1 MMGKWL
7 KIMLVLLILGL
18 VSLACDRGVE
28 KANEST
34 DSDMAQEVATVV
46 AATISSAESS
56 QPVDEGADAQK
67 EDTDDTD
74 VEDTTEEEVITPAAD
89 NLQVAP
95 VAIVVDQEEL
105 AKDGTLVLSFVNP
118 DGQPITAYKVPGI
131 MFAYQQQIHIAG
143 TMPGGQIMTP
153 LIYYS
158 NENGGVLRQ
167 SVNDNITDLGNVARL
182 HTLVGAPAQPVV
194 AYSTADLTGNGAHTE
209 LFVSKLQDIGSAT
222 PLLVDD
228 NSQSLAYKPLALD
241 VAGGEPTGVWFTR
254 EPYGI
259 GGADLIFRLHRG
271 LYYYNIDTKQIVEY
285 FNDTRSPMD
294 VSSDRQL
301 GAYRFAEA
309 NQNKSL
315 TVNVLMTA
323 SVNTTFPLSPN
334 HDRGAGFAL
343 FSQDGSR
350 VAWMECGGSMM
361 DSSLHCNLK
370 AGDMNGTILY
380 DSAISSAIGGGP
392 VYHVQPVGWL
402 DGDTVLAQVRRWD
415 KDKAELIKIN
425 IIDGKIT
432 TICDGK
438 FIGLVYP

>member
-1 MMGKWL
+1 MMGRWH
-7 KIMLVLLILGL
+7 KIMLVLLVLAL
-18 VSLACDRGVE
+18 VSLACASEVN
-28 KANEST
+28 KAEEQP

-46 AATISSAESS
+46 AATMSSAESS

-67 EDTDDTD
+67 EDTGA
-74 VEDTTEEEVITPAAD
+74 EDTVEEEVIMPATD
-89 NLQVAP
+89 NLQAAP
-95 VAIVVDQEEL
+95 VAIVVDQEKL
-105 AKDGTLVLSFVNP
+105 DKNGTLVLSLVNP
-118 DGQPITAYKVPGI
+118 DGQPVTAFKVPGI
-131 MFAYQQQIHIAG
+131 MFADPQQIHIAG
-143 TMPGGQIMTP
+143 TMPGGQITMP
-153 LIYYS
+153 LVYYS

-167 SVNDNITDLGNVARL
+167 NVNDIITDLQNVARL

-228 NSQSLAYKPLALD
+228 NPQSLAYKPLAVD

-271 LYYYNIDTKQIVEY
+271 LYYYNIDAKQTVEY
-285 FNDTRSPMD
+285 FDDTRSPMD
-294 VSSDRQL
+294 VSSGRQL

-309 NQNKSL
+309 NQEKSL

-361 DSSLHCNLK
+361 DSSLHCTLK
-370 AGDMNGTILY
+370 AGDMNGNILY
-380 DSAISSAIGGGP
+380 DSAVSSAIGGGP

-425 IIDGKIT
+425 VGNGSIST
-432 TICDGK
+432 LCDGR
-438 FIGLVYP
+438 FIGMVYP